1 MRVVI
6 AEDSVLLREGLA
18 SLLDFAQIEVAATVG
33 NATELLPAVQ
43 QHSPDLV
50 IVDVRMPPTFTDEG
64 IRAALELRRRDPGLA
79 IIVLSQ
85 YVEERYAVEL
95 LTGQTNGVAYL
106 LKDRVGHVD
115 EFLEVV
121 HKVADGGS
129 VLDPEVVSQLLIRQ
143 RKGASVSTLTDRES
157 QVLALMAE
165 GRSNAGICQ
174 ELFLSESGVTKH
186 INAIFTK
193 LGIPPTSN
201 ANRRVLAVLKYLAA
215 NSHIGRGPEPEPR

>member
-33 NATELLPAVQ
+33 NATELMPAVQ
-43 QHSPDLV
+43 EHSPDLV

-64 IRAALELRRRDPGLA
+64 IRAALQLRQRDPGLA
-79 IIVLSQ
+79 VIVLSQ

-121 HKVADGGS
+121 YKVADGGS
-129 VLDPEVVSQLLIRQ
+129 VLDPEVVSQLLTRQ
-143 RKGASVSTLTDRES
+143 RKGASVATLTDRES

-165 GRSNAGICQ
+165 GRSNAGICD
-174 ELFLSESGVTKH
+174 ELYLSESAVTKH

-193 LGIPPTSN
+193 LGIPPTSS

-215 NSHIGRGPEPEPR
+215 NSGMDRSPEQEP